1 MLELADATNSME
13 NGPKIIDHLLMK
25 LKSPSFEWKRILK
38 SLNAIDFVLK
48 HGSPN
53 ALGKL

>member
-13 NGPKIIDHLLMK
+13 SGPKIVEHLLAKM
-25 LKSPSFEWKRILK
+25 KSPAFEWKRILK
-38 SLNAIDFVLK
+38 SLNAIEFVLK

>member
-1 MLELADATNSME
+1 ME
-13 NGPKIIDHLLMK
+13 SGPKIVEHLLAKM
-25 LKSPSFEWKRILK
+25 KSPAFEWKRILK
-38 SLNAIDFVLK
+38 SLNAIEFVLK